1 MNKYLLLGLNIVLLI
16 AVAVLFYLQFANTT
30 EIEDLESADLL
41 DTELSVAYIN
51 SDSLLS
57 NYEFFNDLAAQ
68 LETKRQK
75 LEAEYQ
81 NRAQGLQR
89 EIEQF
94 QRNVNN
100 MTIGQGRAVEED
112 LMKKQQNLMQ
122 YQERLRQQL
131 LQEEAQLNE
140 KLYQRV
146 SEFLK
151 TYGKENNLKL
161 VLTYQKGSG
170 VLYAD
175 DSLNI
180 TEPVIAGLNR
190 EYEAENNSAANSNV
204 ATDTTAS
211 N

>member
-16 AVAVLFYLQFANTT
+16 AVAVLFYLHFANTT
-30 EIEDLESADLL
+30 DIEDIESADLL
-41 DTELSVAYIN
+41 DTDLSAAYIN

-57 NYEFFNDLAAQ
+57 NYKYFNDLAGE

-112 LMKKQQNLMQ
+112 LMKKQQNLLQ

-140 KLYQRV
+140 KLYERV
-146 SEFLK
+146 SQFLK

-180 TEPVIAGLNR
+180 TEQVISGLNR
-190 EYEAENNSAANSNV
+190 EYETESTEGTTTTGEA
-204 ATDTTAS
+204 DTTAA

>member
-1 MNKYLLLGLNIVLLI
+1 MNKYLLLGLNIVLVI
-16 AVAVLFYLQFANTT
+16 AVAVLFYLHFANTT
-30 EIEDLESADLL
+30 DVEDIGSADLSEI
-41 DTELSVAYIN
+41 DLSIAYIN

-57 NYEFFNDLAAQ
+57 NYEYFNDLASQ
-68 LETKRQK
+68 LEVKREK

-94 QRNVNN
+94 RRNVNN

-122 YQERLRQQL
+122 YQERLTQQL

-180 TEPVIAGLNR
+180 TVPVIEGLNQ
-190 EYEAENNSAANSNV
+190 EYQAENNAATGN
-204 ATDTTAS
+204 DTTAT

>member
-1 MNKYLLLGLNIVLLI
+1 MNKYLLLGLNVVLLI
-16 AVAVLFYLQFANTT
+16 AVAVLFYLHFSNSTQF
-30 EIEDLESADLL
+30 EDAESADLL
-41 DTELSVAYIN
+41 ETDLSVAYIN

-57 NYEFFNDLAAQ
+57 NYEFFNELAEQ
-68 LETKRQK
+68 METKRQK

-112 LMKKQQNLMQ
+112 LMKKQQNLLQ
-122 YQERLRQQL
+122 YQERLQQQL
-131 LQEEAQLNE
+131 LREEAQVNE
-140 KLYQRV
+140 KLYEKV
-146 SEFLK
+146 SEYLK

-180 TEPVIAGLNR
+180 TEQVISGLN
-190 EYEAENNSAANSNV
+190 SAYVNEKNQEV
-204 ATDTTAS
+204 TPATDTTAA

>member
-1 MNKYLLLGLNIVLLI
+1 MNKYLLLGLNFVLLI
-16 AVAVLFYLQFANTT
+16 AVAVLFYLHFSNNTQF
-30 EIEDLESADLL
+30 EDAESADLL
-41 DTELSVAYIN
+41 ESDLSVAYIN

-57 NYEFFNDLAAQ
+57 NYEFFNELAEQ
-68 LETKRQK
+68 METKRQK

-112 LMKKQQNLMQ
+112 LMKKQQNLLQ
-122 YQERLRQQL
+122 YQERLQQQL
-131 LQEEAQLNE
+131 LREEAQLNE
-140 KLYQRV
+140 KLYQKV
-146 SEFLK
+146 SEYLK

-180 TEPVIAGLNR
+180 TEQVISGLNR
-190 EYEAENNSAANSNV
+190 AYENENNQDV
-204 ATDTTAS
+204 TPDTDTTAA

>member
-1 MNKYLLLGLNIVLLI
+1 MNKNISLVLNIVLLV
-16 AVAVLFYLQFANTT
+16 AVAVLFYLQFSNQTQ
-30 EIEDLESADLL
+30 IEDIESSGDL
-41 DTELSVAYIN
+41 DKDLSVAYIN
-51 SDSLLS
+51 SDSLLN
-57 NYEFFNDLAAQ
+57 NYEFFNDLAGQ
-68 LETKRQK
+68 LETKRQR

-81 NRAQGLQR
+81 NRAQGLQS

-94 QRNVNN
+94 RRNVNN

-122 YQERLRQQL
+122 YQERLTQQL

-140 KLYQRV
+140 KLYAKV
-146 SEFLK
+146 SDYLK
-151 TYGKENNLKL
+151 IYGKKNDLKL

-180 TEPVIAGLNR
+180 TEQVIDGLNL
-190 EYEAENNSAANSNV
+190 EYQNVNS
-204 ATDTTAS
+204 TTTTS
-211 N
+211 DSTVTE

>member
-1 MNKYLLLGLNIVLLI
+1 MNKYISLGLNIVLLI
-16 AVAVLFYLQFANTT
+16 AVAVLFYLHFSGQPSDPNGEGAAGKEGEL
-30 EIEDLESADLL
+30 EI
-41 DTELSVAYIN
+41 AYIN

-57 NYEFFNDLAAQ
+57 NYEFFNDLAEQ
-68 LETKRQK
+68 LDEKRRK

-81 NRAQGLQR
+81 NRAQGLQQ

-94 QRNVNN
+94 RRNVNN

-122 YQERLRQQL
+122 YQERLTQQL
-131 LQEEAQLNE
+131 MQEEANLNE
-140 KLYQRV
+140 RLYDKV
-146 SEFLK
+146 SEFLE
-151 TYGKENNLKL
+151 TYGKDNNLEL

-180 TEPVIAGLNR
+180 TESVIEGLNT
-190 EYEAENNSAANSNV
+190 EYRSNNTTPSLN
-204 ATDTTAS
+204 DTTLAE
-211 N
+211 

>member
-1 MNKYLLLGLNIVLLI
+1 MNKNISLVLNIVLLV
-16 AVAVLFYLQFANTT
+16 AVAVLFYLQFSNQTQ
-30 EIEDLESADLL
+30 IEDIESSGKL
-41 DTELSVAYIN
+41 DKDLSVAYIN
-51 SDSLLS
+51 SDSLLN
-57 NYEFFNDLAAQ
+57 NYEFFNDLAEQ
-68 LETKRQK
+68 LQTKRQR

-81 NRAQGLQR
+81 NRAQGLQS

-94 QRNVNN
+94 RRNVNN

-122 YQERLRQQL
+122 YQEQLTQQL

-140 KLYQRV
+140 KLYAKV
-146 SEFLK
+146 SDYLK
-151 TYGKENNLKL
+151 TYGKQNDLKL

-180 TEPVIAGLNR
+180 TEQVIGGLNQ
-190 EYEAENNSAANSNV
+190 EYQNDN
-204 ATDTTAS
+204 ATTPALDTTAS
-211 N
+211 E